1 MQMRIERLDHLGIIA
16 GVMSDL
22 GLIELINES
31 LGTDVCEKISIGE
44 AIAVMILNGLGFSSK
59 PLSLTP
65 RFFENKPL
73 DLLFGRTIQTLGEPP
88 VLRRTIELITCRF
101 NNTSLAL

>member
-31 LGTDVCEKISIGE
+31 LGTDVREEISTGE
-44 AIAVMILNGLGFSSK
+44 AIAAMILNGLGFSSK

-65 RFFENKPL
+65 HFFENKPL
-73 DLLFGRTIQTLGEPP
+73 DLLFGRTINASSFNRSKLGQH
-88 VLRRTIELITCRF
+88 
-101 NNTSLAL
+101 